1 MADVPVENG
10 KVLNMAFQEVSRT
23 ETSSSVQITRR
34 SGGSVSSSMFILRG
48 MCGVARARGKQFF
61 VTERVAG
68 ESDRLTVN
76 FPASARIR
84 QSVHAG
90 AMRDDGIL
98 SS

>member
-76 FPASARIR
+76 FPASAPESGKVFTLA
-84 QSVHAG
+84 QCEMMG
-90 AMRDDGIL
+90 Y
-98 SS
+98 